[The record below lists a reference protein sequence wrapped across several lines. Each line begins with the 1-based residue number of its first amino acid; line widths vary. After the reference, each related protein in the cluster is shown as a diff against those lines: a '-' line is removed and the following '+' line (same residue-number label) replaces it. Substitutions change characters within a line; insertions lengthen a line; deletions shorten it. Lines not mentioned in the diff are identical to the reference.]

1 MQKPKLAVTLWN
13 YKGGVG
19 KSTISLVL
27 AEIAAQQSLRVLAVD
42 LDKQQNLAHTLKLS
56 AHLFPTLQVRSSL
69 AQEFAEE
76 DFDFFVI
83 DTHPA
88 KDNTIAAALHFADIV
103 LVPVLGDYLSVIN
116 LRSSLNYITDAGV
129 GDGQTAIIKNC
140 MTSLKMSDEVEQI
153 LDEHEYTSAGRL
165 PRSNVLT
172 RNAASGVRWDKS
184 MRSQQREP
192 FLQLYS
198 NIWSAFEHMCSGRF
212 HNLWR
217 P

>member
-1 MQKPKLAVTLWN
+1 MQKLAVTLWN

-27 AEIAAQQSLRVLAVD
+27 AQIAAQQSLRVLAVD
-42 LDKQQNLAHTLKLS
+42 LDEQQNLAHTLKLS
-56 AHLFPTLQVRSSL
+56 ANLFPTLQVRSSL
-69 AQEFAEE
+69 AQDFADE

-88 KDNTIAAALHFADIV
+88 KEDTIINAMQFADII
-103 LVPVLGDYLSVIN
+103 LIPVLGDYFSIIN
-116 LRSSLNYITDAGV
+116 LRSAFDYVADAGV
-129 GDGQTAIIKNC
+129 GEGQVAIIKNC

-153 LDEHEYTSAGRL
+153 LDEHGYPSAGRL
-165 PRSNVLT
+165 PRNNIIT
-172 RNAASGVRWDKS
+172 RSIASGCKWDKS
-184 MRSQQREP
+184 LRAQQREP

-198 NIWSAFEHMCSGRF
+198 NIWSAFEQMCSGNF

-217 P
+217 Q